1 MKQSLKK
8 ITMKKVLLL
17 IICLTIIKD
26 GVGQFVYKELP
37 KEIVVQENNQDEYV
51 IQQNIAKEKA
61 YSLTNELPAGYVKD
75 GTVDYTKYLQQGLD
89 NHDIVMMPDFPI
101 LINENGLTLKSNSIV
116 IFNNSSK
123 IILSPSRRERY
134 EVLRLHGV
142 SNVKIFN
149 ANILGDREG
158 HIGSTGEWGMGIAMR
173 GAENIL
179 IYNPHIEKCWG
190 DGIVLGNLDGRPTAN
205 VDIINARLDFN
216 RRNGVA
222 MASVR
227 NIRIINP
234 VISNTEG
241 TLPMA
246 GICIEPNNNR
256 EVCDNISIINPTTF
270 NNANAGIQIGLS
282 KLQGAL
288 PKQVNINIDKHVD
301 FDSRIGLFIGG
312 FNKPDKNSKMLGGN
326 ITVSSPSWN
335 NNRNS
340 LKTGESF
347 EMGPT
352 ILLSD
357 LKIKNVAPQQHEINV
372 RKRIN
377 EKHRR
382 IKIK

>member
-1 MKQSLKK
+1 MKQ
-8 ITMKKVLLL
+8 VLLL

-37 KEIVVQENNQDEYV
+37 KDIVVQENSQDEYV
-51 IQQNIAKEKA
+51 VQQNIAKEKA
-61 YSLTNELPAGYVKD
+61 YNLANELPVGYVKD
-75 GTVDYTKYLQQGLD
+75 GTIDYTKYLQQGLD

-101 LINENGLTLKSNSIV
+101 LVNENGLTLKSNSIV
-116 IFNNSSK
+116 IFNRYSK

-134 EVLRLHGV
+134 EILRLHGI

-149 ANILGDREG
+149 ANIVGDREE

-179 IYNPHIEKCWG
+179 IYNPYIEKCWG
-190 DGIVLGNLDGRPTAN
+190 DGIVLGNLDGKPTAN
-205 VDIINARLDFN
+205 VEIINARLDFN

-222 MASVR
+222 MGSVQ
-227 NIRIINP
+227 NIKIINP

-270 NNANAGIQIGLS
+270 NNASAGIQIGLS
-282 KLQGAL
+282 KLPGAL
-288 PKQVNINIDKHVD
+288 SKQVNINVDGHVD
-301 FDSRIGLFIGG
+301 FDSKIGLFIGG
-312 FNKPDKNSKMLGGN
+312 FNKPNKNSKMLGGN
-326 ITVSSPSWN
+326 ITVSNPSWN

-340 LKTGESF
+340 LKTGESY

-357 LKIKNVAPQQHEINV
+357 LKIKNVAPQQHEVNV

-382 IKIK
+382 IKIR